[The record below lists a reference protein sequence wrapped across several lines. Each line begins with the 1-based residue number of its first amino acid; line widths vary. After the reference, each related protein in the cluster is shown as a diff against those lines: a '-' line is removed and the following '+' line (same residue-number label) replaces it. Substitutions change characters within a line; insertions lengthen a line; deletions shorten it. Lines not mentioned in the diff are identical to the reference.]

1 MSENSHLWAAVDRI
15 VRDQF
20 GKEQAVLVFDNG
32 QQLVLPLNAL
42 PSGVQPQ
49 QLVAVQFQIDLAESA
64 RRAGQVEN
72 IQRQLFDE

>member
-32 QQLVLPLNAL
+32 QQLVLPLDAL

-49 QLVAVQFQIDLAESA
+49 QLVAVQFRIDLTESA
-64 RRAGQVEN
+64 RRAGEVEN
-72 IQRQLFDE
+72 IQRQLFEQ